1 MVASQKGLCQEVEV
15 EKEEVEKVEKEEM
28 EKVQREEEVESLGN
42 SLKHPKRR

>member
-1 MVASQKGLCQEVEV
+1 MVAGQTGLCQQVEV